1 MITFVKKTHIKGDS
15 LVLQLPTELP
25 EGDYEVVV
33 VMQLQKEN
41 PVRKAGFSKGRFV
54 MEDDFNAPLDDLKGY
69 MAI

>member
-33 VMQLQKEN
+33 VMQLQEKKV
-41 PVRKAGFSKGRFV
+41 VRKAGFSKARIV
-54 MEDDFNAPLDDLKGY
+54 MEDDFNAPLDDLKG
-69 MAI
+69 

>member
-25 EGDYEVVV
+25 EDDYEVVV

-41 PVRKAGFSKGRFV
+41 PARKAGFIKGRFV
-54 MEDDFNAPLDDLKGY
+54 MVDDFNAPLEDLKSY
-69 MAI
+69 LE